1 MVTLTGLDKC
11 LIVIMTVAC
20 LAAIGTWHL
29 YIDTGTIIA
38 LLSQIHDPCLQLEI

>member
-29 YIDTGTIIA
+29 YIDAIIA